1 MEPEFE
7 EHWAQA
13 WLLLMKQVKCI
24 TGVRYSGYLCNAICE
39 HGGRNEDV
47 ENIERETSL

>member
-13 WLLLMKQVKCI
+13 WILLMKQVKCI
-24 TGVRYSGYLCNAICE
+24 LASDIAAICVM
-39 HGGRNEDV
+39 RFASIV
-47 ENIERETSL
+47 EETKM